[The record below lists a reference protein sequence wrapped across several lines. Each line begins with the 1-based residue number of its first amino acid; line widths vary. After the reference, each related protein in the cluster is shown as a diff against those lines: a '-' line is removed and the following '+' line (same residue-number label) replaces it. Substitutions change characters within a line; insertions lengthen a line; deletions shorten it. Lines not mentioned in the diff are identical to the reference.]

1 MKDFE
6 KKSVALEQ
14 IVKNL
19 EDENLTLD
27 KAMKE
32 YEKGVFLAKELMD
45 MLDTAESKINVLTS
59 QGEKKFINEEEELW
73 VLKNIRKV

>member
-32 YEKGVFLAKELMD
+32 Y
-45 MLDTAESKINVLTS
+45 
-59 QGEKKFINEEEELW
+59 
-73 VLKNIRKV
+73 

>member
-6 KKSVALEQ
+6 KKSVALEK

-19 EDENLTLD
+19 ENENLTLD

-45 MLDTAESKINVLTS
+45 MLDSAESRINILTS
-59 QGEKKFINEEEELW
+59 QGEKKFINEEEEL
-73 VLKNIRKV
+73 

>member
-6 KKSVALEQ
+6 KKSVALEK
-14 IVKNL
+14 IVKSL

-32 YEKGVFLAKELMD
+32 YEKGVILAKELMD
-45 MLDTAESKINVLTS
+45 MLDTAESKINILTS
-59 QGEKKFINEEEELW
+59 QGEKKFISEEEELW
-73 VLKNIRKV
+73 VF

>member
-6 KKSVALEQ
+6 KKSVALEK
-14 IVKNL
+14 IVKSL

-32 YEKGVFLAKELMD
+32 YEKGVILAKELMD
-45 MLDTAESKINVLTS
+45 MLDTAESKINILTS
-59 QGEKKFINEEEELW
+59 QGEKKFISEEEEL
-73 VLKNIRKV
+73 

>member
-32 YEKGVFLAKELMD
+32 YEKGVSLAKELMD
-45 MLDTAESKINVLTS
+45 MLDTAESKINILTS
-59 QGEKKFINEEEELW
+59 QGEKKFINEEEEL
-73 VLKNIRKV
+73 

>member
-32 YEKGVFLAKELMD
+32 YEKGVSLAK
-45 MLDTAESKINVLTS
+45 DTAESKINILTS
-59 QGEKKFINEEEELW
+59 QGEKKFINEEEEL
-73 VLKNIRKV
+73 

>member
-32 YEKGVFLAKELMD
+32 YEKGVSLAKELMD

-59 QGEKKFINEEEELW
+59 QGEKKFINEEEEL
-73 VLKNIRKV
+73 

>member
-32 YEKGVFLAKELMD
+32 YEKGVSLAKELMD
-45 MLDTAESKINVLTS
+45 MLDTAESKINILTS

-73 VLKNIRKV
+73 VLENIRKV